1 MNKKTKKIIS
11 IIGATAIMTGAF
23 SYITPSIVNNEK
35 YVDSDDRNLS
45 NSNYL
50 FATDSI
56 MFDDDFN
63 KKVFYVQKNEKEE
76 FLLLNSNVKGYTC
89 LGVYS
94 SMSSADAVL
103 YKVSNVNN
111 KVEFKVLSYDDLEN
125 NKLNDNEKIYVIDDA
140 APSYVKENTFIP
152 SDSIKQI
159 GSAKVLK

>member
-11 IIGATAIMTGAF
+11 IISATAIMTGAF
-23 SYITPSIVNNEK
+23 SYITPTIINNEK

-45 NSNYL
+45 NNDYL

-56 MFDDDFN
+56 IFDNDFN

-76 FLLLNSNVKGYTC
+76 FLSLNSNVKGYTC

-103 YKVSNVNN
+103 YKISNVNN

-140 APSYVKENTFIP
+140 APSYVKENTFI
-152 SDSIKQI
+152 SGDSIKQI

>member
-23 SYITPSIVNNEK
+23 SYITPTIINNEK

-45 NSNYL
+45 NNDYL

-56 MFDDDFN
+56 IFDNDFN

-76 FLLLNSNVKGYTC
+76 FLSLNSNVKGYTC